1 MSMNDNR
8 LPLKLLWALYSLQS
22 KLIKKLKKSLFGF
35 GPGCDIEFELDKS
48 QTRKSIQ
55 VVDHSNNDNK
65 KSKQLI
71 YYDGEDVSGTVSI
84 EKLTFLTF
92 PE

>member
-1 MSMNDNR
+1 MNSTEKKNI
-8 LPLKLLWALYSLQS
+8 LLF
-22 KLIKKLKKSLFGF
+22 KSLFGF

-55 VVDHSNNDNK
+55 VVDHSNNDSK

-71 YYDGEDVSGTVSI
+71 YYDGEDVGGTVIDFIQYVFLYIIRDFSLA
-84 EKLTFLTF
+84 KLVI
-92 PE
+92 